1 MKPNI
6 FQKIAFFNYIL
17 IIAVIITFLVPY
29 KQGDNTY
36 HDSLFSDYGSMSFL
50 RFFIYLTI
58 PSIIFYYSS
67 KSLDKM
73 SDLEKELYKK
83 KARIEL
89 YIFSFFIL
97 TVLIIF
103 LFFIVNNKYSEIK
116 REGYEN
122 EYKIIVSEKRK
133 NHVVFEDEYVV
144 DNKLYSLQKLIE
156 INKDIINSEYLDL
169 KSVTREK
176 LFHTDKGLYVRES
189 EYTNKYSDFYMINF
203 HEDYDKLIRDKKIF
217 EVKYEKYLP
226 LKKDKESK
234 VKKLVFY
241 SEYEIQKNVISYFF
255 VFLIILYVI
264 RPFLFSFKS
273 MIKEVNIK

>member
-17 IIAVIITFLVPY
+17 IIAVIFTFLVPY

-36 HDSLFSDYGSMSFL
+36 HGSLFSDYGSISFL

-73 SDLEKELYKK
+73 NDLEKDLYKK

-116 REGYEN
+116 SEGYEN

-144 DNKLYSLQKLIE
+144 DNKLYSLQKLID
-156 INKDIINSEYLDL
+156 INKDIINSEYLNL

-203 HEDYDKLIRDKKIF
+203 YEDYDKLIRNKKIF
-217 EVKYEKYLP
+217 EVKYEKYSP
-226 LKKDKESK
+226 LKDKESK
-234 VKKLVFY
+234 IKKLVFY
-241 SEYEIQKNVISYFF
+241 SEYEIQKMLSVLFLF
-255 VFLIILYVI
+255 FLIILYVI

-273 MIKEVNIK
+273 MIKEVNNK